1 MNLSA
6 YLTSVARTVI
16 PSAWG
21 ALISWAVFAGFL
33 SPELQAQAEGFA
45 TVLVGVT
52 IALYYALVRFLET
65 QAWWPAW
72 LSIALLGAS
81 TVPVYRDQAAVYGD
95 GASRPGIG

>member
-21 ALISWAVFAGFL
+21 ALISWAVYAGIL
-33 SPELQAQAEGFA
+33 SPDLQAGAQDFA
-45 TVLVGVT
+45 TILVAVT
-52 IALYYALVRFLET
+52 VALYYALVRFLEA

-72 LSIALLGAS
+72 LSAVLLGAS
-81 TVPVYRDQAAVYGD
+81 TVPVYRQQTAPEVTG
-95 GASRPGIG
+95 R